1 MKAVDKILGEA
12 MTSHEKR
19 IHKDPQKAVLHARKK
34 GRRFPEAEPYIAT
47 DPYWSYRYAR
57 DIIVGRWPEAEPAI
71 VTDPE
76 YIYLYAKNVLESRW
90 PEAEPAL
97 AKDPFYAYDYARDV
111 IDGRFPEAE
120 EAIARSKDLKD
131 DYLYHF
137 PEAKEDWLLNGWL
150 DWLDT

>member
-57 DIIVGRWPEAEPAI
+57 DIIVGCWPEAEETI
-71 VTDPE
+71 
-76 YIYLYAKNVLESRW
+76 
-90 PEAEPAL
+90 
-97 AKDPFYAYDYARDV
+97 AKDADSAYFYAMHV
-111 IDGRFPEAE
+111 IRGRFPEAE
-120 EAIARSKDLKD
+120 EAIDKSEYRDKYLESFPDAKD
-131 DYLYHF
+131 D
-137 PEAKEDWLLNGWL
+137 WVLNGWL
-150 DWLDT
+150 DWMD